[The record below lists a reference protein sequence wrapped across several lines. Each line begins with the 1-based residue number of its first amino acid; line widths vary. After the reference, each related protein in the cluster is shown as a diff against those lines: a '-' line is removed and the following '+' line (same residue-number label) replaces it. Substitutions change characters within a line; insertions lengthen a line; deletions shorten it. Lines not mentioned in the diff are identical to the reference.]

1 MFLANVKQ
9 QEMREIAPNIFVE
22 NNPAETSNQ
31 SI

>member
-1 MFLANVKQ
+1 MFLANAKQ
-9 QEMREIAPNIFVE
+9 QNMLEIAPNIFVE